1 MRIYSVTENGALRKI
16 NKVDFDENKVFLI
29 EDFKVIYLWFGLKAS
44 KKKKNLSIKRTEK
57 LKDQRKKSTEIK
69 ILNQNQEYGSFLA
82 IMDIL
87 KKGLKTVDSMEK
99 RPINLHPRMMSFV
112 G

>member
-44 KKKKNLSIKRTEK
+44 KKKKK
-57 LKDQRKKSTEIK
+57 LK
-69 ILNQNQEYGSFLA
+69 Y
-82 IMDIL
+82 
-87 KKGLKTVDSMEK
+87 
-99 RPINLHPRMMSFV
+99 
-112 G
+112 